1 MPTNLQLFIQ
11 GFNDQEK
18 AIADFK
24 ERIKQL
30 SIKSGPLKMF
40 IDAYVQDENTDVAVA
55 AKIGTLINNGWFIIG
70 TLINN
75 GWFMLDGGDERP
87 DDWSE
92 GFDSFGDNEA
102 LLHFIQRVGNLYKSQ
117 TLMVQ
122 FKGDK
127 IGIISYMDG
136 FTMSMPQSKGK
147 SHD

>member
-24 ERIKQL
+24 DRIKQL
-30 SIKSGPLKMF
+30 SIKSGTLKMF
-40 IDAYVQDENTDVAVA
+40 IDAYIHDENADVSVA
-55 AKIGTLINNGWFIIG
+55 AKIGTLINND
-70 TLINN
+70 
-75 GWFMLDGGDERP
+75 WFMLDAGDKRP
-87 DDWSE
+87 DNWSE
-92 GFDSFGDNEA
+92 GFDRFDDNKA
-102 LLHFIQRVGNLYKSQ
+102 YLHFIQRVDNGYKGQ

-122 FKGDK
+122 FKGNK

-136 FTMSMPQSKGK
+136 FTMGMPQSKGK

>member
-24 ERIKQL
+24 DRIKQL

-40 IDAYVQDENTDVAVA
+40 IDAYVQDENADVAVA
-55 AKIGTLINNGWFIIG
+55 AKIGTF
-70 TLINN
+70 INN
-75 GWFMLDGGDERP
+75 GWFMLDSGDERP

-92 GFDSFGDNEA
+92 GFDSFDDNKA
-102 LLHFIQRVGNLYKSQ
+102 YLHFIQRVDNGYKGQ

-122 FKGDK
+122 FKGNK

-136 FTMSMPQSKGK
+136 FTMDMPQSKGK

>member
-40 IDAYVQDENTDVAVA
+40 IDAYIQDENADVSVA
-55 AKIGTLINNGWFIIG
+55 AKIG

-87 DDWSE
+87 DDWSD
-92 GFDSFGDNEA
+92 GFDSFDDNKA
-102 LLHFIQRVGNLYKSQ
+102 YLHLIQRVDNGYKGQ

-122 FKGDK
+122 FKGNK
-127 IGIISYMDG
+127 IDSFCYMDG
-136 FTMSMPQSKGK
+136 FIMSMSQSKGK

>member
-40 IDAYVQDENTDVAVA
+40 IDAYIQDENADVSVA
-55 AKIGTLINNGWFIIG
+55 AKIG

-87 DDWSE
+87 DDWSD
-92 GFDSFGDNEA
+92 GFDSFDDNKA
-102 LLHFIQRVGNLYKSQ
+102 YLHFIQRVDNGYKGQ

-122 FKGDK
+122 FKGNK
-127 IGIISYMDG
+127 IGIISYRDG

>member
-40 IDAYVQDENTDVAVA
+40 IDAYIQDENADVSVA
-55 AKIGTLINNGWFIIG
+55 AKIG

-87 DDWSE
+87 DDWSD
-92 GFDSFGDNEA
+92 GFDSFDDNKA
-102 LLHFIQRVGNLYKSQ
+102 YLHLIQRVDNGYKGQ

-136 FTMSMPQSKGK
+136 FTMGMPQSKGK

>member
-40 IDAYVQDENTDVAVA
+40 IDAYIQDENADVSVA
-55 AKIGTLINNGWFIIG
+55 AKIG

-87 DDWSE
+87 DDWSD
-92 GFDSFGDNEA
+92 GFDRFDDNEA
-102 LLHFIQRVGNLYKSQ
+102 YLHFIQRIGNGYKGQ

-122 FKGDK
+122 FKGNK

-136 FTMSMPQSKGK
+136 FAMGMPQSKGK

>member
-40 IDAYVQDENTDVAVA
+40 IDAYIQDENADVSVA
-55 AKIGTLINNGWFIIG
+55 AKIG

-87 DDWSE
+87 DDWSD
-92 GFDSFGDNEA
+92 GFDSFDDNKA
-102 LLHFIQRVGNLYKSQ
+102 YLHLIQRVDNGYKGQ

-122 FKGDK
+122 FKGNK

-136 FTMSMPQSKGK
+136 FTMGMPQSKWK

>member
-30 SIKSGPLKMF
+30 SIKSGTLKMF
-40 IDAYVQDENTDVAVA
+40 IDAYIQDENADVSVA
-55 AKIGTLINNGWFIIG
+55 AKIG

-75 GWFMLDGGDERP
+75 GWFMLDGGDKRP
-87 DDWSE
+87 DNWSE
-92 GFDSFGDNEA
+92 GFDSFDDNEA
-102 LLHFIQRVGNLYKSQ
+102 LLHVIQRVDNGYKGQ

-122 FKGDK
+122 FKGNK

-136 FTMSMPQSKGK
+136 FTMGMPQSKGK

>member
-40 IDAYVQDENTDVAVA
+40 IDAYIQDENADVSVA
-55 AKIGTLINNGWFIIG
+55 AKIG

-92 GFDSFGDNEA
+92 GFDSFDDNKA
-102 LLHFIQRVGNLYKSQ
+102 YLHFIQRVDNGYKGQ

-136 FTMSMPQSKGK
+136 FTMGMPQSKGK
-147 SHD
+147 THD

>member
-40 IDAYVQDENTDVAVA
+40 IDAYIQDENADVSVA
-55 AKIGTLINNGWFIIG
+55 AKIG

-87 DDWSE
+87 DDWSD
-92 GFDSFGDNEA
+92 GFDSFDDNKA
-102 LLHFIQRVGNLYKSQ
+102 YLHLIQRVDNGYKGQ

-122 FKGDK
+122 FKGNK

-136 FTMSMPQSKGK
+136 FTMGMPQSKGK

>member
-18 AIADFK
+18 TIADFK
-24 ERIKQL
+24 ERVKQL
-30 SIKSGPLKMF
+30 SIKSGTLKMF
-40 IDAYVQDENTDVAVA
+40 IDTYIQDENADVSVA
-55 AKIGTLINNGWFIIG
+55 AKIGTLINNGWF
-70 TLINN
+70 
-75 GWFMLDGGDERP
+75 MLDSGDERP

-92 GFDSFGDNEA
+92 GFDSFDDNKA
-102 LLHFIQRVGNLYKSQ
+102 YLHFIQRVDNGYKGR

-122 FKGDK
+122 FKGNK

-136 FTMSMPQSKGK
+136 FTMGMPQSKGK

>member
-24 ERIKQL
+24 DRIKQL
-30 SIKSGPLKMF
+30 SIKSGTLKMF
-40 IDAYVQDENTDVAVA
+40 IDAYVQDENADVSVA
-55 AKIGTLINNGWFIIG
+55 AKIG

-87 DDWSE
+87 DDWSD
-92 GFDSFGDNEA
+92 GFDRFDDNKA
-102 LLHFIQRVGNLYKSQ
+102 YLHFIQRVDNGYKGQ

-122 FKGDK
+122 FKGNK

-136 FTMSMPQSKGK
+136 FTMGMSQSKGK

>member
-24 ERIKQL
+24 DRIKQL

-40 IDAYVQDENTDVAVA
+40 IDAYVQDENTDVAIA
-55 AKIGTLINNGWFIIG
+55 AKIG

-75 GWFMLDGGDERP
+75 GWFMLDGGDKRP

-92 GFDSFGDNEA
+92 SFDSFDDNEA
-102 LLHFIQRVGNLYKSQ
+102 LLHFIQRVDNGYKGGRLYHGHATIERKNS
-117 TLMVQ
+117 
-122 FKGDK
+122 
-127 IGIISYMDG
+127 
-136 FTMSMPQSKGK
+136 
-147 SHD
+147 

>member
-40 IDAYVQDENTDVAVA
+40 IDAYIQDENADVSVA
-55 AKIGTLINNGWFIIG
+55 AKIG

-92 GFDSFGDNEA
+92 GFDSFDDNKA
-102 LLHFIQRVGNLYKSQ
+102 YLHLIQRVDNGYKGQ
-117 TLMVQ
+117 TIMVQ
-122 FKGDK
+122 FKGNK

-136 FTMSMPQSKGK
+136 FTTGMPQSKGK

>member
-40 IDAYVQDENTDVAVA
+40 IDAYIQDENADVSVA
-55 AKIGTLINNGWFIIG
+55 AKIGTLINNGWF
-70 TLINN
+70 TL
-75 GWFMLDGGDERP
+75 DAGDKRP

-92 GFDSFGDNEA
+92 GFDRVTDEGA
-102 LLHFIQRVGNLYKSQ
+102 RLHFTQRVNDIYKGQ
-117 TLMVQ
+117 TLTVQ

-136 FTMSMPQSKGK
+136 FTMGMPQSKGK

>member
-24 ERIKQL
+24 ERLKQL
-30 SIKSGPLKMF
+30 KIKNGALKMF
-40 IDAYVQDENTDVAVA
+40 IDAYIQDENADVSVA
-55 AKIGTLINNGWFIIG
+55 AKIG

-75 GWFMLDGGDERP
+75 GWFMLDGGDKRP
-87 DDWSE
+87 DDWSD
-92 GFDSFGDNEA
+92 GFDSFDDNKA
-102 LLHFIQRVGNLYKSQ
+102 YLHFIQRVDNGYKGQ

-122 FKGDK
+122 FKNDK

-136 FTMSMPQSKGK
+136 FTMGMPQSKGK

>member
-18 AIADFK
+18 AIANFK
-24 ERIKQL
+24 DRIKQL
-30 SIKSGPLKMF
+30 SIKSGTLKMF
-40 IDAYVQDENTDVAVA
+40 IDAYVQDENADVSVA
-55 AKIGTLINNGWFIIG
+55 AKIG

-92 GFDSFGDNEA
+92 GFDSFDDNKA
-102 LLHFIQRVGNLYKSQ
+102 YLHFIQRVDNGYKGQ

-122 FKGDK
+122 FKGNK

-136 FTMSMPQSKGK
+136 FAMGMPQSKGK

>member
-40 IDAYVQDENTDVAVA
+40 IDAYIQDENADVSVA
-55 AKIGTLINNGWFIIG
+55 AKIG

-92 GFDSFGDNEA
+92 GFDSFDDNKA
-102 LLHFIQRVGNLYKSQ
+102 YLHFIQRVDNGYKGQ

-122 FKGDK
+122 FKGNK

-136 FTMSMPQSKGK
+136 FIMSMSQSKRK

>member
-18 AIADFK
+18 TIADFK

-40 IDAYVQDENTDVAVA
+40 IDAYIQDENADVSVA
-55 AKIGTLINNGWFIIG
+55 TKIG

-92 GFDSFGDNEA
+92 GFDSFDDNKA
-102 LLHFIQRVGNLYKSQ
+102 YLHFIQRVDNGYKEQ
-117 TLMVQ
+117 TLKVQ
-122 FKGDK
+122 FKGNK

-136 FTMSMPQSKGK
+136 FTMGMPQSKGK

>member
-24 ERIKQL
+24 DRIKQL
-30 SIKSGPLKMF
+30 KIKNGALKMF
-40 IDAYVQDENTDVAVA
+40 IDAYVQDEDADVGVA
-55 AKIGTLINNGWFIIG
+55 AKIGTLINNGWF
-70 TLINN
+70 TL
-75 GWFMLDGGDERP
+75 DAGDKRP

-92 GFDSFGDNEA
+92 GFDSFDDNKA
-102 LLHFIQRVGNLYKSQ
+102 YLHFIQRVDNGYKGQ

-122 FKGDK
+122 FKGNK

-136 FTMSMPQSKGK
+136 FTMGMPQSKGK

>member
-40 IDAYVQDENTDVAVA
+40 IDAYIQDENADVSVA
-55 AKIGTLINNGWFIIG
+55 AKIG

-92 GFDSFGDNEA
+92 GFDSFDDNKA
-102 LLHFIQRVGNLYKSQ
+102 YLHFIQRVDNDYKGQ

-122 FKGDK
+122 FKSNK

-136 FTMSMPQSKGK
+136 FTMGIPQSKGK

>member
-40 IDAYVQDENTDVAVA
+40 IDAYIQDENADVSVA
-55 AKIGTLINNGWFIIG
+55 PKIG

-87 DDWSE
+87 DDWSD
-92 GFDSFGDNEA
+92 GFDSFDDNKA
-102 LLHFIQRVGNLYKSQ
+102 YLHFIQRVDNGYKGQ

-122 FKGDK
+122 FKGNK

-136 FTMSMPQSKGK
+136 FTVGMPQSKGK

>member
-30 SIKSGPLKMF
+30 SIKNGPLKMF
-40 IDAYVQDENTDVAVA
+40 IDAYIQDENADVSVA
-55 AKIGTLINNGWFIIG
+55 AKIG

-87 DDWSE
+87 DDWSD
-92 GFDSFGDNEA
+92 GFDSFDDNKA
-102 LLHFIQRVGNLYKSQ
+102 YLHLIQRVDNGYKGQ

-122 FKGDK
+122 FKGNK

-136 FTMSMPQSKGK
+136 FTMGMPQSKGK

>member
-40 IDAYVQDENTDVAVA
+40 IDAYIQDENADVSVA
-55 AKIGTLINNGWFIIG
+55 AKIG

-87 DDWSE
+87 DDWSD
-92 GFDSFGDNEA
+92 GFDSFDDNKA
-102 LLHFIQRVGNLYKSQ
+102 YLHLIQRVDNGYKGQ

-122 FKGDK
+122 FKGNK

-136 FTMSMPQSKGK
+136 FTMGTPQSKWK

>member
-40 IDAYVQDENTDVAVA
+40 IDAYIQDENADVSVA
-55 AKIGTLINNGWFIIG
+55 AKIG

-92 GFDSFGDNEA
+92 GFDSFDDNKA
-102 LLHFIQRVGNLYKSQ
+102 YLHFIQRVDNGYKGQ
-117 TLMVQ
+117 TLMVR
-122 FKGDK
+122 FKDDK

-136 FTMSMPQSKGK
+136 FTMGMPQSKGK
-147 SHD
+147 TND

>member
-24 ERIKQL
+24 ERVEQL
-30 SIKSGPLKMF
+30 SIKSGPLKTF
-40 IDAYVQDENTDVAVA
+40 IDAYIQDENADVSVA
-55 AKIGTLINNGWFIIG
+55 AKIG

-87 DDWSE
+87 DDWSD
-92 GFDSFGDNEA
+92 GFDSFDDNKA
-102 LLHFIQRVGNLYKSQ
+102 YLHFIQRVDNGYKGQ

-122 FKGDK
+122 FKGNK

-136 FTMSMPQSKGK
+136 FTMGMPQSKGK

>member
-40 IDAYVQDENTDVAVA
+40 IDAYIQDENADVSVA
-55 AKIGTLINNGWFIIG
+55 AKIG

-87 DDWSE
+87 DDWSD
-92 GFDSFGDNEA
+92 GFDSFDDNKA
-102 LLHFIQRVGNLYKSQ
+102 YLHFIQRVDNGYKGQ

-122 FKGDK
+122 FKGNK

-136 FTMSMPQSKGK
+136 FTMGMPQSKGK
-147 SHD
+147 LHD

>member
-24 ERIKQL
+24 DRIKQL

-40 IDAYVQDENTDVAVA
+40 IDAYIQDENADVSVT
-55 AKIGTLINNGWFIIG
+55 AKIG

-75 GWFMLDGGDERP
+75 GWFMLDGGDECP

-92 GFDSFGDNEA
+92 GFDSFDDNKA
-102 LLHFIQRVGNLYKSQ
+102 YLHFIQRIGNGYKGQ

-122 FKGDK
+122 FKNDK

>member
-1 MPTNLQLFIQ
+1 MATNLQLFIQ

-40 IDAYVQDENTDVAVA
+40 IDAYIQDENADVSVA
-55 AKIGTLINNGWFIIG
+55 AKIG

-92 GFDSFGDNEA
+92 GFDSFDDNKA
-102 LLHFIQRVGNLYKSQ
+102 YLHFIQRVDNGHKGQ

-122 FKGDK
+122 FKGNK

-136 FTMSMPQSKGK
+136 FTMGMPQSKGK

>member
-24 ERIKQL
+24 DRIKQL
-30 SIKSGPLKMF
+30 SIKSGTLKML
-40 IDAYVQDENTDVAVA
+40 IDAYIHDENADVSVA
-55 AKIGTLINNGWFIIG
+55 AKIG

-87 DDWSE
+87 DDWSD
-92 GFDSFGDNEA
+92 GFDSFDDNKA
-102 LLHFIQRVGNLYKSQ
+102 YLHFIQRVDNGYKGQ

-122 FKGDK
+122 FKGNK

-136 FTMSMPQSKGK
+136 FTMGMPQSKGK

>member
-24 ERIKQL
+24 DRIKQL
-30 SIKSGPLKMF
+30 SIKSGTLKMF
-40 IDAYVQDENTDVAVA
+40 IDAYVQDENADVSVA
-55 AKIGTLINNGWFIIG
+55 AKIGTLINNGWS
-70 TLINN
+70 
-75 GWFMLDGGDERP
+75 MLDGGDERP

-92 GFDSFGDNEA
+92 GFDSFDDNKA
-102 LLHFIQRVGNLYKSQ
+102 YVHFIQRIDNGYKGQ

-122 FKGDK
+122 FKGNK
-127 IGIISYMDG
+127 ISIISYMDG

>member
-40 IDAYVQDENTDVAVA
+40 IDAYIQDENADVSVA
-55 AKIGTLINNGWFIIG
+55 AKIG

-87 DDWSE
+87 DDWSD
-92 GFDSFGDNEA
+92 GFDSFDDNKA
-102 LLHFIQRVGNLYKSQ
+102 YLHLIQRVDNGYKGQ

-122 FKGDK
+122 FKGNK
-127 IGIISYMDG
+127 ISIISYMDG

>member
-11 GFNDQEK
+11 GFKDQEK

-24 ERIKQL
+24 ERLKQL

-40 IDAYVQDENTDVAVA
+40 IDAYIQDENADVSVA
-55 AKIGTLINNGWFIIG
+55 AKIGTLINNGWF
-70 TLINN
+70 
-75 GWFMLDGGDERP
+75 MLDGDDERP
-87 DDWSE
+87 NDWSE
-92 GFDSFGDNEA
+92 GFDRFDDNEA
-102 LLHFIQRVGNLYKSQ
+102 YLHFIQRIGNGYKGQ

-122 FKGDK
+122 FKDDK

-136 FTMSMPQSKGK
+136 FTMGMPQSKGK

>member
-24 ERIKQL
+24 DRIKQL

-40 IDAYVQDENTDVAVA
+40 IDAYIQDENADVSVA
-55 AKIGTLINNGWFIIG
+55 AKIG

-92 GFDSFGDNEA
+92 GFDSFDVNKA
-102 LLHFIQRVGNLYKSQ
+102 YLHFIQRVDNGYKGQ

-122 FKGDK
+122 FKGNK
-127 IGIISYMDG
+127 IGIISYMDS
-136 FTMSMPQSKGK
+136 FTMGMPQSKGK

>member
-24 ERIKQL
+24 DRIKQL
-30 SIKSGPLKMF
+30 KIKNGTLKMF
-40 IDAYVQDENTDVAVA
+40 IDAYVQDEDADVGVA
-55 AKIGTLINNGWFIIG
+55 AKIGTLINNGWF
-70 TLINN
+70 TL
-75 GWFMLDGGDERP
+75 DAGDKRP

-92 GFDSFGDNEA
+92 GFDRVTDEGA
-102 LLHFIQRVGNLYKSQ
+102 RLHFTQRVNDLYKGQ

-127 IGIISYMDG
+127 LDSFCYMDG
-136 FTMSMPQSKGK
+136 FIMSMSQSKGK

>member
-40 IDAYVQDENTDVAVA
+40 IDAYIQDENADVSVA
-55 AKIGTLINNGWFIIG
+55 AKIG

-87 DDWSE
+87 DDWSD
-92 GFDSFGDNEA
+92 GFDSFDDNKA
-102 LLHFIQRVGNLYKSQ
+102 YLHFIQRVDNGYKGQ

-122 FKGDK
+122 FKGNK

-136 FTMSMPQSKGK
+136 FTVGMPQSKGK